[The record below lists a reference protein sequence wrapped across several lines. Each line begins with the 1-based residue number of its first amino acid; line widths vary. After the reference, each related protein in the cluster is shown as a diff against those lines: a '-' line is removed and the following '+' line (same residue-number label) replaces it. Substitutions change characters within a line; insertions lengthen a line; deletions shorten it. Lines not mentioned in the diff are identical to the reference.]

1 MKCHLTHLPARCA
14 TASSSAR
21 RSGVCGHLSSCVKD
35 EPRRHRVEAGR
46 VALHQRQNTG
56 MAEDEEPGFSAQ
68 LMTNAAASLWGFKL
82 AG

>member
-1 MKCHLTHLPARCA
+1 MSPYA
-14 TASSSAR
+14 SAR
-21 RSGVCGHLSSCVKD
+21 TLRDGIQLSEAITGVCGHLSSCVKD